1 MKPGPPAKAGPAPPA
16 EADGNCGRSGRGSL
30 QGVVVRKLISCGTR
44 TRTGRAVKRGGTT
57 GAASHFGPCALFFV
71 FFIPF
76 WDPFLKGNTGIF
88 RNIEGVWQK
97 NREYSGIYRVFL
109 EEDEKNIRK
118 EYRGCSKR
126 ITYKGQGVVCAD
138 AAGQSGDL
146 SVQ

>member
-1 MKPGPPAKAGPAPPA
+1 MCAA
-16 EADGNCGRSGRGSL
+16 
-30 QGVVVRKLISCGTR
+30 
-44 TRTGRAVKRGGTT
+44 AVEV
-57 GAASHFGPCALFFV
+57 GPCTLFFV

-109 EEDEKNIRK
+109 EEYEKNIKK

-126 ITYKGQGVVCAD
+126 ITYKGQPFTACGRVGSARFGARVI
-138 AAGQSGDL
+138 AGTGSTEHGL
-146 SVQ
+146 SV

>member
-1 MKPGPPAKAGPAPPA
+1 M
-16 EADGNCGRSGRGSL
+16 
-30 QGVVVRKLISCGTR
+30 
-44 TRTGRAVKRGGTT
+44 
-57 GAASHFGPCALFFV
+57 

-109 EEDEKNIRK
+109 EEYENNRRK

-126 ITYKGQGVVCAD
+126 ITYKGQQMGIMGPHAPYEARRVVLMAGYGTLDPLGAHARARMARGGRGGRGPGVPKKEIQFFRNLQAVL
-138 AAGQSGDL
+138 GSSSYRMGD
-146 SVQ
+146 SYRDSSKPHVKF